1 MYFDPPP
8 VAKLLHSLFLSNSA
22 VTPFGRYPAP
32 KSELEKIYDT
42 HSANASGQSVLI
54 CETAEQFVSMKNL
67 GLRFSEEA

>member
-8 VAKLLHSLFLSNSA
+8 VAKLLHSLFLSNFA

-42 HSANASGQSVLI
+42 RSTNASWQSVLI
-54 CETAEQFVSMKNL
+54 CEMAEQSVSMRNL